1 MKSPGTVIIFFICIL
16 SDYMAHD
23 ISRAFL
29 KNVHFENKKAGF
41 LLRSQNLLRQISP
54 KRMHF
59 LTWKNM
65 IRTNDAP

>member
-1 MKSPGTVIIFFICIL
+1 MFYSFTYIL
-16 SDYMAHD
+16 PDYVAHGS
-23 ISRAFL
+23 IT
-29 KNVHFENKKAGF
+29 KNFENMTAGF